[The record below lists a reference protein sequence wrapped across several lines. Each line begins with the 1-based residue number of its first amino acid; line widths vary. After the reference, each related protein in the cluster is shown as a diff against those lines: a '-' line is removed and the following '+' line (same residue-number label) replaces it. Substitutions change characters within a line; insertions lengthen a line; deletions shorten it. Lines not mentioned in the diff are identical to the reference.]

1 MANRKRKGR
10 PVSGWL
16 VLDKPKGMTSTQ
28 AVSTVKRLFGAA
40 KAGHA
45 GTLDPL
51 ASGCLPIALG
61 EATKAVPQVFD
72 GRKVYRFTVQ
82 WGVETDTDDAEG
94 RPVAISDQRPSAEAI
109 RAVLPEFTGAIM
121 QVPPSYSAIKVEGE
135 RAYDL
140 ARDGETVTLEARQTM
155 VYRLDLLETPESDTA
170 VFETECGK
178 GTYVRSLARDIG
190 RRLGVRG
197 HVKALRR
204 LSVGSFTEDQL
215 VPLDAVREAFEAGGA
230 EACDALLAPVEQ
242 ALGSLLEVPLQRN
255 EAGRVLRGQVVIL
268 RGRDAPIAGAAYATG
283 AGRLL
288 AVGEIAEGAF
298 HPRRVFQL

>member
-1 MANRKRKGR
+1 MAVRKRKGR

-16 VLDKPKGMTSTQ
+16 VLDKPLGMTSTH
-28 AVSTVKRLFGAA
+28 AVSVVKRLFGAQ

-72 GRKVYRFTVQ
+72 GRKVYRFTVG
-82 WGVETDTDDAEG
+82 WGVETDTDDVEG
-94 RPVAISDQRPSAEAI
+94 RPTAVSDARPEPEAI
-109 RAVLPEFTGAIM
+109 RAALPEFTGAIS
-121 QVPPSYSAIKVEGE
+121 QVPPAYSAIKVDGE

-140 ARDGETVTLEARQTM
+140 ARDGETVALEPRPAMVHRLEIVDLPDRDCVVLEA
-155 VYRLDLLETPESDTA
+155 
-170 VFETECGK
+170 ECGK
-178 GTYVRSLARDIG
+178 GTYVRALARDLG
-190 RRLGVRG
+190 RRLGIHG

-204 LSVGSFTEDQL
+204 LSVGPFDEAGL
-215 VPLDAVREAFEAGGA
+215 VPLSALRAAHDEGGS
-230 EACDALLAPVEQ
+230 EACDAFLIPVVR
-242 ALGSLLEVPLQRN
+242 ALGELAEIAVPRN
-255 EAGRVLRGQVVIL
+255 DVNRVLSGQPVIL
-268 RGRDAPIAGAAYATG
+268 RGREAPISGAAYATG

-288 AVGEIAEGAF
+288 AVGEVDRGAF